1 MLNTIY
7 VMLLIILILLGYL
20 LFQAEYQVAKKYYPD
35 MTMLEYVLINEKL
48 RITPKG
54 E

>member
-1 MLNTIY
+1 MIK
-7 VMLLIILILLGYL
+7 
-20 LFQAEYQVAKKYYPD
+20 AEYEVVKKYYPD